1 MSSQKNS
8 RSNRLRSLFTGVL
21 KGEKPIDSRNAKLFL
36 EAVCDQDNKALCVQ
50 KLQASEHGRSS
61 FQLALSSS
69 TELSFLRESVTA
81 IFRYLAAPE
90 LKSLCGGTVL
100 QQLILSFVEAELA
113 WDAYVA
119 AFKSGQLEGDGE
131 ETFSWLLLELL
142 SLPKEKATGFIR
154 FGQDVNIAK
163 QLLGSTKLEVRS
175 RGHRITHIIE
185 NLIAGHSIESRKA
198 GGRHD
203 NDFSQ
208 IDKIAILPTADELSA
223 NDPYLPRANETSTL
237 AQRSDGLAYHLEGQF
252 RLLRE
257 DMVRDMREEI
267 QVALN
272 IQKKQRRAFSVENL
286 SMIGVHCDGRSPWA
300 LKLQCMND
308 LPQMPKKSEAM
319 RRKYLKDNP
328 KYLKHETLACIIAD
342 EEVVTLGTLI
352 REEDLLAMQPP
363 VLCLQI
369 PGANSERVLRSIKGA
384 KAVKLVQLNTAL
396 FSYAPILKQL
406 PEIKEL
412 PFEEEVLRWNPK
424 SKSQPPGYG
433 LPSII
438 STLLGDLLSSPS
450 IDIQNALQLPN
461 STKLDKSQAACFV
474 TGMLSRLSVIQG
486 PPGTGKSFIGALL
499 AKAIFSHSHEK
510 ILILTY
516 KHHALDQFIEDLIK
530 LGIPRKDIVRL
541 GSSKKA
547 TAFVQDL
554 SMRDAAQL
562 VRLTREQCEILD
574 YMRKGAQD
582 EGKSLER
589 AFSVLQ
595 QQAPSRDEILEH
607 LEFLAGGP
615 PFFLAFEVPKRD
627 DGTTYVGKKGK
638 AIDGTFYLLDRWCRG
653 KDAWPFGKVAQEY
666 PEVWG
671 IKASERMSLQKEWR
685 AAILR
690 ERLDAIQTTG
700 HSYNKAL
707 ERIASVYTEREL
719 TVLRS
724 KRIIACTTTAAAK
737 YVQMLNSERPGV
749 VLVEEAGEILE
760 SHVLT
765 ALSPD
770 TKQLILIGDHKQL
783 RPKVNFA
790 LSVEKG
796 DGYDLNISLFER
808 LILRGYPHQALLQ
821 QHRMRPELANF
832 VRELTYPNLVDAAGT
847 KNRPNIKG
855 LQDNVIFL
863 NHTHSEEQ
871 MNNVRD
877 WKDGASPST
886 KRNAYEIY
894 MAIKCLRY
902 LSQQDIDTPTEK
914 IVILT
919 PYLGQL
925 HLLRD
930 ELSKDND
937 PVLNDLDSHDL
948 VRAGLMPSATARA
961 NKPKVKISTID
972 NFQGDESEIVIIS
985 LTRSNDNGDIGFMYS
1000 PERLNVLLSR
1010 ARNGLILIGNAET
1023 FMKSKKGGQLW
1034 KKFIDM
1040 LKAQNHIY
1048 DGLPVKCEQHPVRR
1062 AILRS
1067 PGDFDEEC
1075 PDGGCKEL
1083 CGASLKCGIHK
1094 CLRSCHYRSDHSKM
1108 RCDIIVEVKCPKG
1121 HAQKR
1126 KCYEKQPLRCK
1137 RCDEEE
1143 KRAAKVLERDLELQD
1158 RRVKDQVRHD
1168 MDIAELDMQIRK
1180 IREEV
1185 EDKKTA
1191 QERARA
1197 LEQKKQ
1203 DLEAAQRLATQTL
1216 QQAPRKAP
1224 QATTTPAAMAQ
1235 ASTSQARTPQQTP
1248 PAPVTN
1254 APASPNN
1261 NAGNTRPRGAQGQK
1275 TITTPKLPASKP
1287 TTPKKSASEL
1297 EWERQK
1303 RIEGASNDAIDDL
1316 MALTGLEEV
1325 KEKFLDIK
1333 SKIETVAR
1341 QGIDMKKERMG
1352 MVMLGN
1358 PGTGKTTV
1366 ARIYARF
1373 LASVGALP
1381 GKEFAEITGSGL
1393 ANEGVAGTKKIIEGL
1408 VKAGGGVFFIDE
1420 AYQLASG
1427 NNYAGKNVLDFI
1439 LAEIEDRRGTIAF
1452 IFAGYVKEMEKFFE
1466 HNPGFDSRMPHKLTF
1481 ADYSDECLLTMLNA
1495 MIERKYGSRAT
1506 LEGGGYGLYVRVLI
1520 KRLGRRRGT
1529 EGYGNAR
1536 ALENVWAQVTERQA
1550 SRLRKER
1557 ATGSSPDDLLFTKE
1571 DLIGPEPSGAI
1582 KDSPA
1587 WKELQSLIGL
1597 ERVKNSVRALVD
1609 AIQRNYHR
1617 ELQELEPLGFTL
1629 HRVFLG
1635 SPGTGKTTVA
1645 KLYGSILADLGL
1657 LSKREVVTKNPSD
1670 FVGSALGQSEENTKK
1685 ILKASAGK
1693 VLVIDEAY
1701 GLDAGGRTGSGS
1713 HKDPFKT
1720 AVIDTIVAEVQ
1731 NTPGE
1736 DLCVLLLGYQEQM
1749 EEMMNYSNP
1758 GLARRFRLSD
1768 AFYFDD
1774 FNDGDL
1780 MRILDL
1786 KLKKQGLKATD
1797 EAKQAAINVL
1807 SRERDRPHFGNA
1819 GAVENII
1826 SRAKELEQ
1834 KRTSA
1839 TGTANFNPDITFL
1852 PQDFNEDYDRT
1863 NGNGLSCRDLF
1874 SDIVGCEKL
1883 IDQLEKYQRIAKNM
1897 KLHGKDPRT
1906 QIPFTFL
1913 FKGPPGTGKTTVA
1926 RKVSQLYYD
1935 MGVLGSSN
1943 YIECSA
1949 SDLIGE
1955 YIGQTGPKTQ
1965 QKLTDGLGRVLF
1977 IDEAYR
1983 FSDSQFGKEAI
1994 NELVD
1999 CLTKPKYMGKI
2010 VVILAGYTH
2019 QIDELLRINPGLSSR
2034 FPDEV
2039 VFDNMDPKKGLEL
2052 LGREIKKQEIEVTP
2066 AIDCVSP
2073 DERQQ
2078 MLDIFSELS
2087 KFKAWGNGRDVKNI
2101 AKDICS
2107 DAFAGNTSSGLTVN
2121 VDDILRHLTKTLK
2134 SHMARNNVGKSS
2146 GSPLKLLKS
2155 NGLPIR
2161 TQNPPAPPTTATSVV
2176 SKVNAVASD
2185 PSKEDE
2191 SQGEPNSREF
2201 GDHSPQRDPGVS
2213 DEVWQQ
2219 LQRNIAE
2226 AKAMEQARES
2236 FIAAQEREYEI
2247 QRVAEEARRKELQR
2261 LEEERRK
2268 ADEKRRREIEEL
2280 LRKEKERME
2289 AALKARR
2296 EAEEKLRKAQEEAE
2310 KKKRQEAMVQK
2321 KIRDMGICPQGFI
2334 WIKQGSG
2341 YRCAGGSHYL
2351 SNFQLGI

>member
-1 MSSQKNS
+1 M
-8 RSNRLRSLFTGVL
+8 RSLMIRHPWAG
-21 KGEKPIDSRNAKLFL
+21 NAKLFL
-36 EAVCDQDNKALCVQ
+36 EAVCDQNNTALCVQ
-50 KLQASEHGRSS
+50 KIQASEHGRAA
-61 FQLALSSS
+61 FQSALSSS
-69 TELSFLRESVTA
+69 TEPSFLRESVTA
-81 IFRYLAAPE
+81 IFQYLAAPE

-119 AFKSGQLEGDGE
+119 AFKSGQLDGDGE
-131 ETFSWLLLELL
+131 EAFSWLLLELL
-142 SLPKEKATGFIR
+142 SLPKEKATNFIP
-154 FGQDVNIAK
+154 FGQDTSISK
-163 QLLGSTKLEVRS
+163 KLLGSAKLDVRS
-175 RGHRITHIIE
+175 RGQRITHITE
-185 NLIAGHSIESRKA
+185 NLIAGNSTDSRGP

-223 NDPYLPRANETSTL
+223 HDPYLPRAHETNTL
-237 AQRSDGLAYHLEGQF
+237 AQRPDGLAYHLEGQF

-257 DMVRDMREEI
+257 DMVREMREEI

-272 IQKKQRRAFSVENL
+272 LQKRQRRAFSVEHL
-286 SMIGVHCDGRSPWA
+286 SMVGVHCDGRSPWA

-308 LPQMPKKSEAM
+308 LPQMPKKSEAI
-319 RRKYLKDNP
+319 RRNYLKDNP
-328 KYLKHETLACIIAD
+328 KYLKHESLACVIAD
-342 EEVVTLGTLI
+342 GEVVTLGTLV
-352 REEDLLAMQPP
+352 REENLLAMQPP

-369 PGANSERVLRSIKGA
+369 PGANSERTLRSIREA

-412 PFEEEVLRWNPK
+412 PFEDEVLRWNAE
-424 SKSQPPGYG
+424 SKTQPPGYG
-433 LPSII
+433 LPSTI
-438 STLLGDLLSSPS
+438 STLLDGLLSNPS
-450 IDIQNALQLPN
+450 FDIQNALQLPS
-461 STKLDKSQAACFV
+461 STTLDKSQAACFI

-499 AKAIFSHSHEK
+499 AKAIFSHSNEK

-530 LGIPRKDIVRL
+530 LGIPRKDMIRL

-547 TAFVQDL
+547 TTSVQDL
-554 SMRDAAQL
+554 SMRDAAKL
-562 VRLTREQCEILD
+562 VKLTREQCEILD
-574 YMRKGAQD
+574 WMRRGAQD
-582 EGKSLER
+582 EGQSLER

-607 LEFLAGGP
+607 LEFLTEGP
-615 PFFLAFEVPKRD
+615 PFFSAFEVPKRD

-638 AIDGTFYLLDRWCRG
+638 AIDGTFYLLDQWCRG
-653 KDAWPFGKVAQEY
+653 KDVGPFRRVAQKY

-671 IKASERMSLQKEWR
+671 IKASERMRLQKEWK
-685 AAILR
+685 AEILR
-690 ERLDAIQTTG
+690 ERLDAIQTAG
-700 HSYNKAL
+700 NSYNKAL
-707 ERIASVYTEREL
+707 EQIASVYTERER

-765 ALSPD
+765 ALGPD

-783 RPKVNFA
+783 RPKVDFA

-796 DGYDLNISLFER
+796 DGYDLNVSLFER
-808 LILRGYPHQALLQ
+808 LILRGYPHHTLLQ
-821 QHRMRPELANF
+821 QHRMRPELASF

-847 KNRPNIKG
+847 KNRPNVKG

-863 NHTHSEEQ
+863 NHMHSEEQ

-886 KRNAYEIY
+886 KRNPYEIH

-902 LSQQDIDTPTEK
+902 LSQQDIKTPTEK

-972 NFQGDESEIVIIS
+972 NFQGDESEIVIVS
-985 LTRSNDNGDIGFMYS
+985 LTRSNDNGDIGFMSS

-1023 FMKSKKGGQLW
+1023 FMKSRKGGQLW
-1034 KKFIDM
+1034 KRFIDM
-1040 LKAQNHIY
+1040 LKARNHIY
-1048 DGLPVKCEQHPVRR
+1048 DGLPVKCEQHPARCV
-1062 AILRS
+1062 ILRS

-1075 PDGGCKEL
+1075 PDGGCKEP
-1083 CGASLKCGIHK
+1083 CGASLKCGVHK

-1108 RCDIIVEVKCPKG
+1108 RCDRIVEVKCPKG
-1121 HAQKR
+1121 HVQKR

-1137 RCDEEE
+1137 KCDIEDE
-1143 KRAAKVLERDLELQD
+1143 RAAKFLERDLELQD
-1158 RRVKDQVRHD
+1158 KRVKDQAKHD
-1168 MDIAELDMQIRK
+1168 MDIADLDMQIRK
-1180 IREEV
+1180 TREEI
-1185 EDKKTA
+1185 EDKTIA
-1191 QERARA
+1191 HERAQA
-1197 LEQKKQ
+1197 LEQRKR

-1216 QQAPRKAP
+1216 QQASQKAP
-1224 QATTTPAAMAQ
+1224 QVTTPSAAMPQASASQ
-1235 ASTSQARTPQQTP
+1235 SRASQPTRPTSVASTS
-1248 PAPVTN
+1248 TN
-1254 APASPNN
+1254 DNSNGGGSRSP
-1261 NAGNTRPRGAQGQK
+1261 GSQGQK
-1275 TITTPKLPASKP
+1275 TTTTPESPAPKP
-1287 TTPKKSASEL
+1287 TVPKKSASGL

-1333 SKIETVAR
+1333 AKIETVAR

-1381 GKEFAEITGSGL
+1381 GKEFVEITGSGL
-1393 ANEGVAGTKKIIEGL
+1393 ANEGVAGAKKIIEGL

-1466 HNPGFDSRMPHKLTF
+1466 HNPGFDSRMPHRLTF

-1506 LEGGGYGLYVRVLI
+1506 LDDGGCGLYVRVLI

-1536 ALENVWAQVTERQA
+1536 ALENVWAQATERQA

-1557 ATGSSPDDLLFTKE
+1557 VAGGSPDDLLFTKE

-1587 WKELQSLIGL
+1587 WKELQSMVGL
-1597 ERVKNSVRALVD
+1597 EKVKNSVRTLVD

-1645 KLYGSILADLGL
+1645 KLYGSILADLGV
-1657 LSKREVVTKNPSD
+1657 LSKREVVIKNPSD
-1670 FVGSALGQSEENTKK
+1670 FIGSVIGQSEENTKK
-1685 ILKASAGK
+1685 ILKAAAGK

-1749 EEMMNYSNP
+1749 EQMMNYSNP

-1774 FNDGDL
+1774 FNDEDL
-1780 MRILDL
+1780 MRILDF
-1786 KLKKQGLKATD
+1786 KLNKQGLKATE
-1797 EAKQAAINVL
+1797 EAKKVAINIL
-1807 SRERDRPHFGNA
+1807 ARERDRPHFGNA
-1819 GAVENII
+1819 GAVENMI

-1839 TGTANFNPDITFL
+1839 TGVANFDPDITFL
-1852 PQDFNEDYDRT
+1852 PQDFDEDYDRT
-1863 NGNGLSCRDLF
+1863 NGAGLSCRDLF
-1874 SDIVGCEKL
+1874 SDIVGCERL

-1935 MGVLGSSN
+1935 MGVLGSNN

-1965 QKLTDGLGRVLF
+1965 AKLTEGLGRVLF

-1983 FSDSQFGKEAI
+1983 FCDSQFGKEAI

-1999 CLTKPKYMGKI
+1999 CLTKPKYIGKV

-2034 FPDEV
+2034 FHEEV
-2039 VFDNMDPKKGLEL
+2039 VFENMDPEKCLEL
-2052 LGREIKKQEIEVTP
+2052 LGREIMKQEIEVTP

-2078 MLDIFSELS
+2078 MLDVFAELS
-2087 KFKAWGNGRDVKNI
+2087 KFRAWGNGRDVKNI

-2107 DAFAGNTSSGLTVN
+2107 DAFAGNASSGLTVT
-2121 VDDILRHLTKTLK
+2121 VADILRHLTTTLK
-2134 SHMARNNVGKSS
+2134 SHKARDEAGKSS
-2146 GSPLKLLKS
+2146 ASIQKLFKS
-2155 NGLPIR
+2155 NSLPIR
-2161 TQNPPAPPTTATSVV
+2161 TQNPPAPPANATSTT
-2176 SKVNAVASD
+2176 SKTNEAEPA
-2185 PSKEDE
+2185 PPKEEE
-2191 SQGEPNSREF
+2191 SHGESNPREL
-2201 GDHSPQRDPGVS
+2201 GDHSSQRDPGVS

-2226 AKAMEQARES
+2226 GKAIEQAREA
-2236 FIAAQEREYEI
+2236 FIAAQEREYEV
-2247 QRVAEEARRKELQR
+2247 QRVAEEARRKEIQR
-2261 LEEERRK
+2261 LEEEKRE
-2268 ADEKRRREIEEL
+2268 ADEKRRRDIEEQ
-2280 LRKEKERME
+2280 LRKEKQRME
-2289 AALKARR
+2289 AILKAKR

-2321 KIRDMGICPQGFI
+2321 KIRDMGICPQGFR
-2334 WIKQGSG
+2334 WIREGGG
-2341 YRCAGGSHYL
+2341 YRCAGGAHYL
-2351 SNFQLGI
+2351 SNYQLGI